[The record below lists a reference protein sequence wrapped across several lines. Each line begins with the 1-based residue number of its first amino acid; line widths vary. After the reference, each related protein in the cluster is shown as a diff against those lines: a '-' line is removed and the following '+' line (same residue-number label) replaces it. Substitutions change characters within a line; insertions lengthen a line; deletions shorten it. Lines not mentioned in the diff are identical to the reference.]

1 MKMIRK
7 YSELQDPRSNSNFKT
22 WFRDSKVVDSSGK
35 PLPVYHGTA
44 RPDRVKDFF
53 NPNRATSGPM
63 AFFTDD
69 PEVASGYA
77 QGKPDTSLEH
87 PEGFAGWFKYKVGR
101 TEVPID
107 QAWFYLSSEE
117 KKTVAERIY
126 TVGYKDPEEG
136 QGPIVPNS
144 TSLMNKNGI
153 TEYLQRKR
161 GNALAA
167 LVEIWLSSGS
177 LYDEEEVFLD
187 VLKAAGLDINKV
199 RYDSPYASYPSVYA
213 VYLSIQ
219 NPLDTSAIPQEVMQA
234 LKEAGKRK
242 RPKIPAGGNPDS
254 WDKNTIS
261 GPDWLRN
268 LEEDIKNKTTYAWVR
283 IPDWATETLKKLG
296 YDGIKDTGGKH
307 HSHQHT
313 VWVPFY
319 PHQVKS
325 VFNPGKFDPTKKK
338 ILSSEESYKFVYWK
352 NCVDFEEG
360 SEVQDLV
367 QQDEYEYPE
376 ETFFHPPHLRIS
388 REEFQR
394 LTGKKFSGSK
404 LYFSKTSYPNVIFYY
419 DPKKDIHYFYLR
431 EKRY

>member
-1 MKMIRK
+1 MIRK
-7 YSELQDPRSNSNFKT
+7 YSELQDPRSNPNFKT

-77 QGKPDTSLEH
+77 QGKSDTSLEH

-101 TEVPID
+101 TEFPID
-107 QAWFYLSSEE
+107 RAWVFLSLEE
-117 KKTVAERIY
+117 KRTVRERVY
-126 TVGYKDPEEG
+126 TVGYQDPEEM
-136 QGPIVPNS
+136 QGPIVSNS
-144 TSLMNKNGI
+144 ASPMGKNGI
-153 TEYLQRKR
+153 TDYLQRYE
-161 GNALAA
+161 GNALAT
-167 LVEIWLSSGS
+167 LVEIWLSSGC

-199 RYDSPYASYPSVYA
+199 RYDSPHASYPSVYA

-219 NPLDTSAIPQEVMQA
+219 NPLDTSAIPENVLNA
-234 LKEAGKRK
+234 LRETGKRK
-242 RPKIPAGGNPDS
+242 KEKRPAGGDPDS

-261 GPDWLRN
+261 GKDWLRN
-268 LEEDIKNKTTYAWVR
+268 LEEDLRKNTTRTWVR
-283 IPDWATETLKKLG
+283 IPDWATETLKKWG
-296 YDGIKDTGGKH
+296 YDGVKDTGGKY

-319 PHQVKS
+319 PYQVKS

-338 ILSSEESYKFVYWK
+338 ILSMR
-352 NCVDFEEG
+352 G
-360 SEVQDLV
+360 
-367 QQDEYEYPE
+367 
-376 ETFFHPPHLRIS
+376 LR
-388 REEFQR
+388 
-394 LTGKKFSGSK
+394 
-404 LYFSKTSYPNVIFYY
+404 V
-419 DPKKDIHYFYLR
+419 
-431 EKRY
+431 